1 MSPGPTYE
9 DLIQK
14 VKDLEKAFD
23 KRKHAEDA
31 LREGE
36 KRYRAVVEDMPAM
49 ICRFM
54 PDGLLTFVNS

>member
-23 KRKHAEDA
+23 ERKHAEDA
-31 LREGE
+31 LV
-36 KRYRAVVEDMPAM
+36 KVKNDIAP
-49 ICRFM
+49 
-54 PDGLLTFVNS
+54 S